1 MATQE
6 ETNYRLIEK
15 VIDYMRG
22 CNYTQQNPDEAA
34 RQMQLSPVQ
43 FEQLFSQWAGVS
55 PGMFFKYISV
65 EYARQILKGR
75 QPNLF
80 DSNIQQALSDTENL
94 HDSLITIEA
103 MTPREYKSRG
113 KNLSIDCEYIDT
125 PFGKPL
131 AASTG
136 KGICYLAFVDNEE
149 VVLDDLTGSFPNAK
163 FFRRFS
169 MYIEAVQQFFKGEK
183 DALTHLK
190 LHLQGTPFQL
200 KVWNALLKIPAG
212 SLTTYGKLAAQVD
225 QPEASRAV
233 GTAVGKNP
241 VAFLIPCH
249 RVIRS
254 SGVVEGYRWGTTRKV
269 AMIGWEAAKV
279 SNFSIKY
286 PSDARQE

>member
-1 MATQE
+1 MATQDE
-6 ETNYRLIEK
+6 ANYRLIEK
-15 VIDYMRG
+15 VIDHIRENNIMQ
-22 CNYTQQNPDEAA
+22 TESDEVV
-34 RQMQLSPVQ
+34 RRLQLSPVQ
-43 FEQLFSQWAGVS
+43 FQQLFSQWAGVS

-65 EYARQILKGR
+65 GYTRQILKGR

-80 DSNIQQALSDTENL
+80 DANILPSSSETEDL
-94 HDSLITIEA
+94 HDSLMTIEA
-103 MTPREYKSRG
+103 MTPREYKSGG

-125 PFGKPL
+125 PFGKAL
-131 AASTG
+131 AASTE
-136 KGICYLAFVDNEE
+136 KGICYLAFIDNEE
-149 VVLDDLTGSFPNAK
+149 VVLDDLTRSFPKAK

-183 DALTHLK
+183 EELTHLK

-200 KVWNALLKIPAG
+200 KVWNTLLKIPAG

-225 QPEASRAV
+225 QPGASRAV

-254 SGVVEGYRWGTTRKV
+254 NGIVEGYRWGTTRKI
-269 AMIGWEAAKV
+269 AMIGWEAAKTK
-279 SNFSIKY
+279 SAFRS
-286 PSDARQE
+286 A